1 MFKFLVDKNNDL
13 DYIEDDGEK
22 GLELINHILK
32 KHPNRLIKEAIY
44 EKFLTFLRSK
54 KEAIG

>member
-1 MFKFLVDKNNDL
+1 
-13 DYIEDDGEK
+13 
-22 GLELINHILK
+22 LELINHILK
-32 KHPNRLIKEAIY
+32 KHPNRLVKEAIY